1 MPITMRE
8 VARHA
13 GVSKAA
19 VSYVLN
25 GRSDTMRIAEQTRE
39 RILAAVREL
48 GYHPN
53 GLARSLARQRT
64 HTVTIVMQYPAVFSG
79 WSGFTNEM
87 MHGVTD
93 AAIEQGVDVMLHT
106 RSPEG
111 RWAHR
116 ADDLVEAEVA
126 NLTDGRVDGA
136 LLLRDL
142 DDPLAIALRQ

>member
-8 VARHA
+8 VAQRA

-25 GRSDTMRIAEQTRE
+25 GRADTMRIAEVTRD
-39 RILAAVREL
+39 RILATVREL

-53 GLARSLARQRT
+53 GLARSLAHRRT
-64 HTVTIVMQYPAVFSG
+64 HTIAIVMQYPAVFSG
-79 WSGFTNEM
+79 WSGFTNEL

-93 AAIEQGVDVMLHT
+93 AAIAQGVDVMLHT
-106 RSPEG
+106 RNPEG

-116 ADDLVEAEVA
+116 TGGLVEAEVA
-126 NLTDGRVDGA
+126 N
-136 LLLRDL
+136 
-142 DDPLAIALRQ
+142 